1 MTGNESEPQRDMT
14 EAEWI
19 QAFLDKCE
27 PLSQRQLDILTYE
40 FQKAADN
47 IARAKREVVSLED

>member
-1 MTGNESEPQRDMT
+1 MT